1 MADLQ
6 RMRTDLAYFAH
17 AIGQPLTDWQVAA
30 LELEATITV
39 LVAGRQMGK
48 SRSLAVLA
56 LWWAYTRPKN
66 RVFIISASELGSR
79 RLLAEVRQIVFA
91 SPLLSGSALDEQSSL
106 LTLSNGSEIRS
117 APASEK
123 AIRGWQNDLLLIDEA
138 GSPTADLILSAALPT
153 LTARSGSRAVIADS
167 AWAAE
172 GPFYD
177 FARVGGEGGD
187 GTVRTFNW
195 VAEAAGGDN
204 AAPWVSPSIVAAAR
218 AAMGPMR
225 FAAEYL
231 CQFGSASDAMFART
245 LLQRAAAPMVLP
257 TLGDLSGDAR
267 LLAGV
272 DWGRRVDRSALVAF
286 GRLPVKSL
294 NPGVDQ
300 PVFVT
305 ACVQQWEQGYP
316 LNEVESDVARARVP
330 WSAVSMETNGIGEGP
345 SQNLSRLLIQ
355 RDIGLGGGLKPKQP
369 LYLYEVDSRGRMRG
383 GEFYA
388 PGGRGWKGPQWN
400 GPGPPPAAVD
410 RRTRRVLVTTSAES
424 KSQTYGRL
432 HYLLDRGQLVIPD
445 DSEFMRELLSLRV
458 EMREH
463 GRLSIQAMAGRHDDL
478 ADAAYIA
485 CGPYRTRK
493 GAWRSMLTDAAE
505 LPSAEVAV
513 ESDDP
518 VIATGDGLLLNRRPV
533 VQSVD
538 GEELTVPEGAGLAQ
552 AA

>member
-6 RMRTDLAYFAH
+6 RMRTDLGYFAH
-17 AIGQPLTDWQVAA
+17 AIGQPLTDWQVEALA
-30 LELEATITV
+30 LESTITV

-56 LWWAYTRPKN
+56 LWWAYTRSRN

-153 LTARSGSRAVIADS
+153 LTARVGARAVIADS

-177 FARVGGEGGD
+177 FARAGSDGGD
-187 GTVRTFNW
+187 GTVRTFSW
-195 VAEAAGGDN
+195 VSTVAGGSN
-204 AAPWVSPSIVAAAR
+204 AAPWVSPSIVAAAK

-231 CQFGSASDAMFART
+231 CQFGSASDAMFSRT

-257 TLGDLSGDAR
+257 ALGDLAGDAR

-286 GRLPVKSL
+286 GRLPVALL
-294 NPGVDQ
+294 NTGVDR

-316 LNEVESDVARARVP
+316 LSEVEADVAGARAP

-345 SQNLSRLLIQ
+345 SQNLSRLLVR
-355 RDIGLGGGLKPKQP
+355 RDASLGGGRAPRQP
-369 LYLYEVDSRGRMRG
+369 LYMYEWDSTGRMTG
-383 GEFYA
+383 GEFFA
-388 PGGRGWKGPQWN
+388 PGGRGWRGPKWN
-400 GPGPPPAAVD
+400 GPGPPPMPPD
-410 RRTRRVLVTTSAES
+410 RRTRRVPVATSAES

-463 GRLSIQAMAGRHDDL
+463 GRLSIQAMTGRHDDL
-478 ADAAYIA
+478 ADAAYLG

-493 GAWRSMLTDAAE
+493 GAWRSLLTDAAAVG
-505 LPSAEVAV
+505 LPDVEVA
-513 ESDDP
+513 SDDP
-518 VIATGDGLLLNRRPV
+518 VITTGGGLLLNRRPV
-533 VQSVD
+533 VQSID
-538 GEELTVPEGAGLAQ
+538 GDELTIPDGAGLLQ